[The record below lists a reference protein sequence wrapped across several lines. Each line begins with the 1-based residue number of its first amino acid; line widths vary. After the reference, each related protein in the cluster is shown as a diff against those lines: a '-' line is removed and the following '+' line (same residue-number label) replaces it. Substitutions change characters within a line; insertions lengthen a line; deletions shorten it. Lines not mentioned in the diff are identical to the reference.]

1 MLWREILLTPPT
13 SADPTR
19 NRYWDVVNAYDARDM
34 CEKALKPEEE
44 RRKRQLDDIKKETT
58 EGKTIQAVPLKV
70 VCLLDTV
77 DPRGP
82 KGK

>member
-1 MLWREILLTPPT
+1 
-13 SADPTR
+13 
-19 NRYWDVVNAYDARDM
+19 M